1 MKLDICTWPEDVL
14 SAKAS
19 DVGEFTPELDALI
32 EDMIETMYESDGVGL
47 AAPQVGESIRLICVD
62 STGPKVRGELR
73 VLVNPVIV
81 EHGDEQVESEEGCL
95 SCPELSVKVPRHKR
109 VKVKALDR
117 EGAEVVIDTDE
128 FLAIVL
134 QHEIDHLDGVTLAD
148 RLGRLKK
155 TLYKKKAERWKS

>member
-1 MKLDICTWPEDVL
+1 MKLDIVTWPDEVL
-14 SAKAS
+14 EGKAES
-19 DVGEFTPELDALI
+19 VEITPELEELI

-47 AAPQVGESIRLICVD
+47 AAPQVGRSVRLICVD
-62 STGPKVRGELR
+62 QTGPKERAELR
-73 VLVNPVIV
+73 VYINPEIV
-81 EHGDEQVESEEGCL
+81 ERGEEMVESEEGCL
-95 SCPELSVKVPRHKR
+95 SCPDLAVKVDRHER

-117 EGAEVVIDTDE
+117 EGNEVCVDAEG

-155 TLYKKKAERWKS
+155 GLYKKKAMKWKK